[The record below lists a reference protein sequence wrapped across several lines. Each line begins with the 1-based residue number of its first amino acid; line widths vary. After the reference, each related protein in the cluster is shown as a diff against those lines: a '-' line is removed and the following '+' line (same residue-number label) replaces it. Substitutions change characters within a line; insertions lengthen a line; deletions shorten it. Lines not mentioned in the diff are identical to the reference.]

1 MSDKN
6 SAEAGREKAAGA
18 HDAQPNNEFSEDV
31 SDETLE
37 EVSGGTVAITV
48 VMSLDVC
55 PGSPGEGKPGWGL

>member
-37 EVSGGTVAITV
+37 EVSGGTLLIA
-48 VMSLDVC
+48 MSLDVC
-55 PGSPGEGKPGWGL
+55 PGSPAQGWSS